1 MKSII
6 ELLQCIQ
13 CALLQTTDGDTKYI
27 MDAGSAIAIWHVLLS
42 ILCTLGRKFGY
53 SFYYSI
59 STAVLYH
66 SFTSEAK

>member
-27 MDAGSAIAIWHVLLS
+27 MDAGSAIAI
-42 ILCTLGRKFGY
+42 
-53 SFYYSI
+53 
-59 STAVLYH
+59 
-66 SFTSEAK
+66 